1 VLRVIATDVVVTH
14 VVVAGIVMTNVVVTN
29 VVVPSIR
36 ARRVDVPV
44 VTVVADD
51 RRRLEAALIGPRTDL
66 LRRARVL
73 LGGLTSLCGVGLGPA
88 SLRLGLGGTGLAI
101 GCRDAVALG
110 LRLQLLSAPALLL
123 GVLLLA
129 LARDDHGDDD
139 REGHDDD
146 EDDDE
151 GDDLR
156 LIHAPNARPRI
167 RSP

>member
-1 VLRVIATDVVVTH
+1 MLRVVAADIIVTH
-14 VVVAGIVMTNVVVTN
+14 VVVAHVVVTDRVVTGIVMTH
-29 VVVPSIR
+29 VVVPKVVVPNIVVPSVR
-36 ARRVDVPV
+36 SLVD

-51 RRRLEAALIGPRTDL
+51 RRRLAAALIGPRTDL

-73 LGGLTSLCGVGLGPA
+73 LGGLTSLRGVGLGPA
-88 SLRLGLGGTGLAI
+88 SLRLGLRGPGFAVGG
-101 GCRDAVALG
+101 RDAVALG
-110 LRLQLLSAPALLL
+110 LRLQLLGAPALLL

-151 GDDLR
+151 GDDL
-156 LIHAPNARPRI
+156 
-167 RSP
+167 

>member
-1 VLRVIATDVVVTH
+1 MLGVIPTDI
-14 VVVAGIVMTNVVVTN
+14 VVADVIVTDFIVTNVVVTD
-29 VVVPSIR
+29 VIAPSIR
-36 ARRVDVPV
+36 LRDVV
-44 VTVVADD
+44 VTVVPDD
-51 RRRLEAALIGPRTDL
+51 RRRLAAALIGPRADL

-73 LGGLTSLCGVGLGPA
+73 LCGLARLRGVGFCAAG
-88 SLRLGLGGTGLAI
+88 LRLGLRGARLTVGGGH
-101 GCRDAVALG
+101 AVALD
-110 LRLQLLSAPALLL
+110 LRLELLSAAALLL
-123 GVLLLA
+123 RVLLLA

-156 LIHAPNARPRI
+156 LIHEANGRPRI

>member
-1 VLRVIATDVVVTH
+1 MLRVIAADIVATH
-14 VVVAGIVMTNVVVTN
+14 VIVTQVIVTRI
-29 VVVPSIR
+29 VVPSIR
-36 ARRVDVPV
+36 ARGVDVTVVTV

-51 RRRLEAALIGPRTDL
+51 RRSLAAAPIGPRTDL

-73 LGGLTSLCGVGLGPA
+73 FGGLTSLCGVSFGSA
-88 SLRLGLGGTGLAI
+88 RLRLGLGGTGLAI
-101 GCRDAVALG
+101 GGRDAVALG

-151 GDDLR
+151 GDDL
-156 LIHAPNARPRI
+156 
-167 RSP
+167 